1 MNNSATLAVKPAG
14 NVWSDP
20 KFKRR
25 LKRRHLAEVRFKFY
39 CLAAVLAGIFF
50 VGLLFVSIAINGIG
64 AFTQTQIQLNVYF
77 DPEVVNVDNIQQA
90 NYGKIVKQS
99 LYSYFPE
106 VTKRKD
112 RRKLGAIVSVGA
124 DVRLQRMVE
133 NDPSLIG
140 TKQTIWMP
148 VDDEFDMLHK
158 KKFGRENVGRSGSRG
173 INSSQ
178 AAWFDALVERG
189 IIETRFNRTYFTA
202 GDSREPELAGV
213 RGALTGS
220 FYTILVTLLIS
231 FPVGA
236 AAACYLEEFA
246 PKNRF
251 TDFVEI
257 NINNLAAVPSVVFGL
272 LGLAVFINFFG
283 LPRSVPLVGGLVLSL
298 MTIPTVII
306 AGRAALRAVPP
317 SIREGALALGASKTQ
332 AVVQEVVPLAMPG
345 MLTGT
350 IIGIAQALGETA
362 PLLMIGMVAF
372 IVDIPSGPLDP
383 STALPI
389 QIYLWADSPERAF
402 LEKTSGAILILLGFL
417 ISMNIFAV
425 WLRRRFENKW

>member
-1 MNNSATLAVKPAG
+1 MNNSATLAVKPAD

-189 IIETRFNRTYFTA
+189 IVETRFNRTYLTA

-251 TDFVEI
+251 TDFVGK
-257 NINNLAAVPSVVFGL
+257 S
-272 LGLAVFINFFG
+272 
-283 LPRSVPLVGGLVLSL
+283 
-298 MTIPTVII
+298 T
-306 AGRAALRAVPP
+306 
-317 SIREGALALGASKTQ
+317 
-332 AVVQEVVPLAMPG
+332 
-345 MLTGT
+345 LTT
-350 IIGIAQALGETA
+350 
-362 PLLMIGMVAF
+362 
-372 IVDIPSGPLDP
+372 
-383 STALPI
+383 
-389 QIYLWADSPERAF
+389 
-402 LEKTSGAILILLGFL
+402 
-417 ISMNIFAV
+417 
-425 WLRRRFENKW
+425 